1 MSSFAFIDGTV
12 RAVCCPI
19 EGQEQIYNGHKRVH
33 AMKYQ
38 SVATPDGIIVHLSGP
53 YAGNRHNSC
62 LFEMS
67 GLAPI
72 LRTHAKG
79 DRNCQLTLYGDP
91 AYTVSDIMQRPF
103 HTAGISHE
111 EKLYN
116 ERMSKVRIG
125 VEWCFGYVLQ
135 YFPFSD
141 FQKNQKTLLAEVHTH
156 YVCSVLF
163 ANIRSCIQ
171 QTNSS
176 SAKFRVNPPTLDEYL
191 HD

>member
-1 MSSFAFIDGTV
+1 MSSFALIDGTV
-12 RAVCCPI
+12 HAVCCPI
-19 EGQEQIYNGHKRVH
+19 EGQEQIYNGHKCMH

-53 YAGNRHNSC
+53 YAGNHHDSR

-72 LRTHAKG
+72 LETHAKG
-79 DRNCQLTLYGDP
+79 DHNCQLTLYGDP
-91 AYTVSDIMQRPF
+91 AYTVSDIMQWPF

-111 EKLYN
+111 EKLHN
-116 ERMSKVRIG
+116 ECMSKVRIG
-125 VEWCFGYVLQ
+125 VEWCFGYVQ

-141 FQKNQKTLLAEVHTH
+141 FKKNQKTLLAEVHTH

-163 ANIRSCIQ
+163 ANICSCIQ
-171 QTNSS
+171 QTNSP